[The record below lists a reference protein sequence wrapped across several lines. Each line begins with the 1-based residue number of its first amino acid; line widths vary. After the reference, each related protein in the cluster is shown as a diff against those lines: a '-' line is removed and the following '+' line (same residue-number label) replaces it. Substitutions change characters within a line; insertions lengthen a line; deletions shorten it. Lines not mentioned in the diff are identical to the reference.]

1 MYPSKFFFIMISVL
15 AHFSLSIRQA
25 QAQCPT
31 AKVDQNDCVIASRMI
46 QFGTDDSIV
55 KGESKIVVR
64 YGGCLLSTES
74 IPNSGAALRKDVF
87 KATNDVFFGTCT
99 KSLPWSIDAPAARP
113 NATFVLT
120 VDQPK
125 PNDIF
130 FGNNKVTLDK
140 VTCGTSKL
148 PSAINLQD
156 CISSIPK
163 FFGTQSNVEI
173 RITTKTCS
181 VYLKSSNRM
190 FLPDDQNYYW
200 DMINSIG
207 QQCKT
212 NAGSMI
218 KKSSPNVL
226 WKNAMVYLETSAPG
240 GAATT
245 KRAPRKNRI

>member
-64 YGGCLLSTES
+64 YGGCL
-74 IPNSGAALRKDVF
+74 
-87 KATNDVFFGTCT
+87 
-99 KSLPWSIDAPAARP
+99 
-113 NATFVLT
+113 
-120 VDQPK
+120 
-125 PNDIF
+125 
-130 FGNNKVTLDK
+130 VTLDK

-190 FLPDDQNYYW
+190 FLPESTMQNKY
-200 DMINSIG
+200 
-207 QQCKT
+207 K
-212 NAGSMI
+212 
-218 KKSSPNVL
+218 
-226 WKNAMVYLETSAPG
+226 
-240 GAATT
+240 
-245 KRAPRKNRI
+245 